1 MLETSVSSSL
11 CGENLPFI
19 NLFDTKFS
27 CFPPTPTR
35 HQSFLETKPFISEK
49 PVPLHTGTTWSG
61 TYFLSFECIAEY
73 LRSCEWHPAKEV
85 KDDGKGG
92 TFICSLKSIR
102 FFHRTTLI
110 AHKPASFWRKK
121 KWHRKASQENGGRFG
136 IFRSAKRLSN
146 QK

>member
-35 HQSFLETKPFISEK
+35 HQSLFKIKPFISEK
-49 PVPLHTGTTWSG
+49 PVPLHSGKTWSG
-61 TYFLSFECIAEY
+61 TYFLSFGCIAEY

-85 KDDGKGG
+85 KDDRKGG
-92 TFICSLKSIR
+92 TFICSLEYDISSGS
-102 FFHRTTLI
+102 
-110 AHKPASFWRKK
+110 ASFYENKYQIF
-121 KWHRKASQENGGRFG
+121 SQIERAQTQRHFGGKNVTPSSFY
-136 IFRSAKRLSN
+136 
-146 QK
+146 

>member
-27 CFPPTPTR
+27 CFPPPPTR
-35 HQSFLETKPFISEK
+35 HQSLFETKPFISEK
-49 PVPLHTGTTWSG
+49 PVPLHSGKTWSG

-85 KDDGKGG
+85 KDDRKGG
-92 TFICSLKSIR
+92 TFICSLEYDISSGS
-102 FFHRTTLI
+102 
-110 AHKPASFWRKK
+110 ASFYENKYQIF
-121 KWHRKASQENGGRFG
+121 SQIERAQTQRHFGGKNVTPSSFY
-136 IFRSAKRLSN
+136 
-146 QK
+146 